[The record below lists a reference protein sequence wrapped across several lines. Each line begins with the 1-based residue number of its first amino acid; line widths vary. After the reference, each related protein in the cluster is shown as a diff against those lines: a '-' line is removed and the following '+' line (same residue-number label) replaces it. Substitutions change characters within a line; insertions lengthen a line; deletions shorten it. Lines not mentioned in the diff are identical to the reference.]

1 MILGTF
7 LSLAQQQGAPAG
19 RQVAPQG
26 NFLTALVPFLLVF
39 VIFYLLIIMP
49 QRKKQKKH
57 MEMVENLRPG
67 SRIIT
72 TGGIYGTVMGVQK
85 DRIELKVAANVKI
98 DITKSAI
105 GIILASET
113 APPDKPE

>member
-1 MILGTF
+1 MTLNALLPLVPQAAG
-7 LSLAQQQGAPAG
+7 AAAPGPVQQP
-19 RQVAPQG
+19 
-26 NFLTALVPFLLVF
+26 NFLTALVPFALVF

-57 MEMVENLRPG
+57 LEMVENLKPG

-85 DRIELKVAANVKI
+85 DKIELKISANVKI

-105 GIILASET
+105 GVILAGET
-113 APPDKPE
+113 APEKAE

>member
-1 MILGTF
+1 M
-7 LSLAQQQGAPAG
+7 SLNALVPLVPQAPAG
-19 RQVAPQG
+19 AAPGGAPQP
-26 NFLTALVPFLLVF
+26 NFLTALVPFALVF

-57 MEMVENLRPG
+57 MEMVENLKPG

-85 DRIELKVAANVKI
+85 DKIELKISANVKI

-105 GIILASET
+105 GVILAGD
-113 APPDKPE
+113 AAPDKTE